1 MDFGGALPPAALQL
15 RPTPPAATTSAPRR
29 TAASHVPSRTTR
41 HVPCH
46 VSADAILAATCIA
59 WEHLQPAE
67 RKAIRACCR
76 AGRLQHDS
84 LLSHLRLT
92 LGPSS
97 PDGSS
102 SQAPTIPE
110 PHQLRSSLHGVLGRG
125 ARLQSLA
132 VRFGD
137 SKDGQ
142 REAQL

>member
-1 MDFGGALPPAALQL
+1 MDGDGTWPPTSQQPTLATAAISSPRAPAAL
-15 RPTPPAATTSAPRR
+15 R
-29 TAASHVPSRTTR
+29 
-41 HVPCH
+41 H
-46 VSADAILAATCIA
+46 VSADAFLAATCIA
-59 WEHLQPAE
+59 WSHLQPAE

-76 AGRLQHDS
+76 AGRLQHDR

-102 SQAPTIPE
+102 SQAPTILE
-110 PHQLRSSLHGVLGRG
+110 PHQLRDSLHGVLGRG

-137 SKDGQ
+137 SRDGR